1 MDHGASIKQNGCGQ
15 SCTSTGVV
23 MRRCACNAVIGY
35 FEIVGGLASIVFP
48 IWHEGV
54 LGQVGF
60 HIQVPALYF

>member
-1 MDHGASIKQNGCGQ
+1 
-15 SCTSTGVV
+15 

-35 FEIVGGLASIVFP
+35 FEIVGCLASIVFP